1 MKIKTIH
8 EAIINY
14 EMEKIVLNSYAEED
28 RYTCIDDIY
37 NTYYIDDL
45 IILAKAF
52 NIDLNQ
58 INWEDSSF
66 HIVAG
71 LEKLINIEVEKYY
84 QSIDDELAL
93 IREIIKDSDLTKSMT
108 NEINQYLDLED
119 FRFNVNKKLDKLKE

>member
-52 NIDLNQ
+52 DIGLNQ
-58 INWEDSSF
+58 INWEDNSF
-66 HIVAG
+66 HIVAD
-71 LEKLINIEVEKYY
+71 LERLINIEVEKYY

-93 IREIIKDSDLTKSMT
+93 IREIIKDSDLPESMP
-108 NEINQYLDLED
+108 NKINQYLDLED

>member
-52 NIDLNQ
+52 DIGLNQ
-58 INWEDSSF
+58 INWEDNSF
-66 HIVAG
+66 HIVAD
-71 LEKLINIEVEKYY
+71 LERLINIEVEKYY

-93 IREIIKDSDLTKSMT
+93 IREIIKDSDLSESMP

>member
-58 INWEDSSF
+58 INWEDNSF
-66 HIVAG
+66 HIVAD
-71 LEKLINIEVEKYY
+71 LERLINIEVEKYY

-93 IREIIKDSDLTKSMT
+93 IREIIKDSDLPESMP
-108 NEINQYLDLED
+108 NKINQYLDLED

>member
-58 INWEDSSF
+58 INWEDNSF
-66 HIVAG
+66 HIVAD

-93 IREIIKDSDLTKSMT
+93 IREIIKDSDLPESMP
-108 NEINQYLDLED
+108 NKINQYLDLED